1 MLTIEARTMLD
12 LRAHPRSRAFGSRRV
27 RMLRGDDGCRHVV
40 CVALFRGVHRTHRRV
55 MMVLND
61 EDRLPHDGIF
71 CRTSGAASS
80 PERIRKR
87 TNTKTRSMSH
97 RRARHRAPGRL
108 FRAIAPAFQNDVA
121 RRCRTLVLH
130 ARGFEGS
137 IRVRNGDC
145 RSMNDAL
152 SESMLREYFRAH
164 ADVPN
169 NEAVTVSLARRA
181 VRGAL
186 WTLLENTSSQLS
198 SFVLFLV
205 FARLIDA
212 KAIGLVQVAITLF
225 SFLTIFVE
233 HGFTT
238 TVIRNRDIGRTGLNT
253 AFWMSLGGGTVLAV
267 AISLLAPQI
276 AAAYR
281 IPELTPVLRVIAW
294 CVPITSLGVIQS
306 AVLTR
311 ELAFRAQAIRR
322 LFAVAGGGVVGL
334 VLAFRGFGAW
344 ALVARFVVETAV
356 YSAIAWMWSP
366 WNPGTRVS
374 RRDAREFTSFASRV
388 AGAYLISF
396 FNRRID
402 DLVVGLVLGPTILG
416 YFAVATRGVLLV
428 TEVAL
433 RAVQRTAMPIF
444 ARLQDEPDR
453 LREAYYEAVALAVA
467 LASPIFIGMAA
478 VASELCVV
486 MFGAKWAPV
495 IPAMSVL
502 GFSGIAVA
510 VSAFNMPVLI
520 ATGRPAWLFYL
531 SIVEAVVSIAS
542 SILAARFG
550 LLAVAF
556 AYVVRSYLLVPLGL
570 LLVRRSLGVSIAR
583 VARSVYA
590 PAVASAV
597 MVGVVLLLRP
607 ALASH
612 GPALRLVVLVV
623 ASAATYVMVMALTAR
638 STVERLIELARGARA
653 PAPPLPA
660 PAGE

>member
-1 MLTIEARTMLD
+1 
-12 LRAHPRSRAFGSRRV
+12 
-27 RMLRGDDGCRHVV
+27 
-40 CVALFRGVHRTHRRV
+40 
-55 MMVLND
+55 
-61 EDRLPHDGIF
+61 
-71 CRTSGAASS
+71 
-80 PERIRKR
+80 
-87 TNTKTRSMSH
+87 
-97 RRARHRAPGRL
+97 
-108 FRAIAPAFQNDVA
+108 
-121 RRCRTLVLH
+121 
-130 ARGFEGS
+130 
-137 IRVRNGDC
+137 
-145 RSMNDAL
+145 
-152 SESMLREYFRAH
+152 
-164 ADVPN
+164 
-169 NEAVTVSLARRA
+169 VSLARRA

-186 WTLLENTSSQLS
+186 WTLLENASSQLS

-205 FARLIDA
+205 FARLIEA

-267 AISLLAPQI
+267 AISLFAPQI
-276 AAAYR
+276 SAAYR
-281 IPELTPVLRVIAW
+281 IPELTPVLQVIAW
-294 CVPITSLGVIQS
+294 CIPITSLGVIQS

-356 YSAIAWMWSP
+356 YSALAWMWSP

-374 RRDAREFTSFASRV
+374 RSDAREFASFASRV
-388 AGAYLISF
+388 AGAYLVSF

-402 DLVVGLVLGPTILG
+402 DLVVGLVLGPTVLG

-433 RAVQRTAMPIF
+433 RAVQRIAMPVF
-444 ARLQDEPDR
+444 ARLQGDPHR

-486 MFGAKWAPV
+486 MFGAKWSPV

-510 VSAFNMPVLI
+510 VSAFNVPVLI
-520 ATGRPAWLFYL
+520 ATGRPAWLLYL

-550 LLAVAF
+550 LLAVAV
-556 AYVVRSYLLVPLGL
+556 AYVARSYLLVPVGL

-583 VARSVYA
+583 VASSLYA

-597 MVGVVLLLRP
+597 MVGVVLSLRL
-607 ALASH
+607 ALASY
-612 GPALRLVVLVV
+612 GPSLRLVVLVV

-638 STVERLIELARGARA
+638 STVERLVELARGAGTSA
-653 PAPPLPA
+653 PQLPA